1 MFQTFLSLK
10 VKYSVSK
17 MAETELT
24 EVILNFI
31 VSFLLLSVCSLL
43 IGIVCGLL
51 GSLMMKQFRF
61 LTISVVKET
70 LVILVVGFI
79 AYFIADAVDYSGI
92 ISLLAAGVVMARYA
106 WHNLSIQGKII
117 TGITF
122 NTIGYLSESFVFV
135 YLGIVFY
142 NYYEY
147 HADKQ
152 GAQTFFID
160 WKFVCLEFVAC
171 FLGRIIGIFVM
182 AVFVKLCI
190 NRD

>member
-1 MFQTFLSLK
+1 LKYKESPRLFSIIFGEAIANDAVGIILFQTFLSLK
-10 VKYSVSK
+10 LKYSVSK
-17 MAETELT
+17 GASTNLP
-24 EVILNFI
+24 EVILSFI
-31 VSFLLLSVCSLL
+31 ANFLLLALCSLL

-51 GSLMMKQFRF
+51 GTLMIKKFRF

-79 AYFIADAVDYSGI
+79 AYFIADAIEYSGI

-117 TGITF
+117 TGMTF

-147 HADKQ
+147 NDKKS
-152 GAQTFFID
+152 G
-160 WKFVCLEFVAC
+160 
-171 FLGRIIGIFVM
+171 G
-182 AVFVKLCI
+182 
-190 NRD
+190 